1 MLLPLNSP
9 KIRGARPPM
18 TQRWI
23 HPWLLQMTHMQFCV
37 VLWHRLLSN
46 MAPNAKTLWIIIRKG
61 KMVLRFF
68 HNNLF
73 VINQN
78 SQIIVPFEK
87 FCKLEKLI
95 LLLFGGQVKR
105 KFFFSKTDKC
115 TLIGAPEFVSVSTP
129 RLSCANAHNCWDRH
143 RGGDD
148 TLKLRLASW
157 TQGNWGNTKI

>member
-1 MLLPLNSP
+1 
-9 KIRGARPPM
+9 
-18 TQRWI
+18 
-23 HPWLLQMTHMQFCV
+23 
-37 VLWHRLLSN
+37 
-46 MAPNAKTLWIIIRKG
+46 
-61 KMVLRFF
+61 MVLRFF

-115 TLIGAPEFVSVSTP
+115 TLIGAPEFVSVSNLGLVVLMLTI
-129 RLSCANAHNCWDRH
+129 A
-143 RGGDD
+143 GTD
-148 TLKLRLASW
+148 T
-157 TQGNWGNTKI
+157 GEVMIH